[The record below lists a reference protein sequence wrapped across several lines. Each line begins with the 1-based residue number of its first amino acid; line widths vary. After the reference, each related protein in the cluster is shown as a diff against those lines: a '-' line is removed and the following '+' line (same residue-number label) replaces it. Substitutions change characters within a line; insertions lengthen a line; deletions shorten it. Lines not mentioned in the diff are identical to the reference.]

1 MFQLVL
7 YLQKENGPKCCYK
20 GPINFLKL
28 EGFIKVNKAEVEIV
42 RVFPNSKEGGN
53 PAPTVLNAAGLTDD
67 EMKTIAGKYGLESGF
82 VVPADP
88 LSRADYQFRYFV
100 PEHEMEMC
108 GHATI
113 GALWLLRKNGKIN
126 KTNVLIDTLSGIVT
140 AHVPEDGAI
149 SITQPKA
156 DIKRLCNENADQVLK
171 ILGLN
176 QDELAKPDILNSCT
190 SRVKTLIPL
199 KSVRQLNELCPD
211 FSKMKEVCELI
222 GSTGLYPFAVGESE
236 TIFHARQFPRSSGYP
251 EDAATGIAASALSF
265 GLLEW
270 GLVTRLDIVFIRQ
283 GEAMGRAS
291 EIIISFDQDE
301 MNGGC
306 WIHGNC
312 ELDKAP

>member
-1 MFQLVL
+1 MTKTV
-7 YLQKENGPKCCYK
+7 
-20 GPINFLKL
+20 
-28 EGFIKVNKAEVEIV
+28 VEIV
-42 RVFPNSKEGGN
+42 RVFPNSKESGN

-67 EMKTIAGKYGLESGF
+67 EMKAIAGKYGLESGF
-82 VVPADP
+82 VLPADP
-88 LSRADYQFRYFV
+88 HDGVDYRFRFFV

-113 GALWLLRKNGKIN
+113 GALWLLRNHGKIN
-126 KTNVLIDTLSGIVT
+126 KTNVLIETLSGIVK
-140 AHVPEDGAI
+140 ANVPESGAI
-149 SITQPKA
+149 SISQPKA
-156 DIKRLCNENADQVLK
+156 NIKRLSKENEDHVLK

-176 QDELAKPDILNSCT
+176 QDELLYSDIFNSST

-199 KSVRQLNELCPD
+199 KTRKRLDELCPD
-211 FSKMKEVCELI
+211 FSKMKEVCEMI

-236 TIFHARQFPRSSGYP
+236 AIVHSRQFPRSSGYP
-251 EDAATGIAASALSF
+251 EDAATGIAASALAF

-270 GLVTRLDIVFIRQ
+270 GQVTRADKVFIRQ

-301 MNGGC
+301 INGGC